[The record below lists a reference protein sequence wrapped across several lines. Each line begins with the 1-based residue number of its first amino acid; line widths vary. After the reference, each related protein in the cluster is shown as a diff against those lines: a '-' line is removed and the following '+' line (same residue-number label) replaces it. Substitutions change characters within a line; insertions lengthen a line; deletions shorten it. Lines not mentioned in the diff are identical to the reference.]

1 MLPTEGLFPLLMLLL
16 LPLFVAS
23 VALDHAGELRHS
35 ADPAR
40 SAESG
45 Q

>member
-16 LPLFVAS
+16 LPFFVAS

-35 ADPAR
+35 ASP
-40 SAESG
+40 SPSG
-45 Q
+45 EDRP